1 MGIQRIDEFERYLAA
16 ERKRTQKA
24 QRDLISRLKRADKCT
39 RLQDANNVEKYHQ
52 DLLDSEMFVAAPKS
66 AKQSMKQASAIY
78 FSWLI
83 SN

>member
-16 ERKRTQKA
+16 EGKRTQKA
-24 QRDLISRLKRADKCT
+24 QRDLISRLKRADRCT
-39 RLQDANNVEKYHQ
+39 RLQDADTVEKYHQ
-52 DLLDSEMFVAAPKS
+52 DLVSSEMFDAAPKS
-66 AKQSMKQASAIY
+66 AKQSMKQSSSIY